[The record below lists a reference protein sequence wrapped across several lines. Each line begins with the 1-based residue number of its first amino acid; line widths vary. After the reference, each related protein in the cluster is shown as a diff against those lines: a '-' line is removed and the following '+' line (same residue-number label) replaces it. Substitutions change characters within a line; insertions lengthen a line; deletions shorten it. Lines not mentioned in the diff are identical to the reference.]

1 MTSTGLFGRDGE
13 FIAERETFNAH
24 VQRMK
29 MFFTANNIVET
40 TDEGSTQANRVV
52 AERKRAIFLTEVGA
66 EVYSTL
72 SNLLTPT
79 KPKDTPFVDIVRVLQ
94 KHYNRSKPLEIA
106 QSFHFG
112 TRNQKSGESVGDYV
126 LALKRLAVHCNYGEF
141 LDRTLR
147 DRFVCGLRNPNIQNK
162 LLNTEDRTFEKACR
176 IAKAME
182 MAERNTQEFHPTTS
196 ESPQVSQLT
205 AQDDKNTNQ
214 EQFFRCGGNNHSGQ
228 SCKLQ

>member
-1 MTSTGLFGRDGE
+1 MEPRSIQPSVIYWRPL
-13 FIAERETFNAH
+13 A
-24 VQRMK
+24 
-29 MFFTANNIVET
+29 
-40 TDEGSTQANRVV
+40 
-52 AERKRAIFLTEVGA
+52 
-66 EVYSTL
+66 
-72 SNLLTPT
+72 
-79 KPKDTPFVDIVRVLQ
+79 KPKYTPFVDIVRVLE
-94 KHYNRSKPLEIA
+94 KHYNPKPLEIA

-147 DRFVCGLRNPNIQNK
+147 DRFVCGLRNPKIQNK
-162 LLNTEDRTFEKACR
+162 LLNTEDLTFEKACR

-182 MAERNTQEFHPTTS
+182 MTERNTQEFHPTTS

>member
-13 FIAERETFNAH
+13 FNAERETFNAH
-24 VQRMK
+24 VERMK

-66 EVYSTL
+66 KVYSTL
-72 SNLLTPT
+72 SNLLAPT
-79 KPKDTPFVDIVRVLQ
+79 KPKYTTFVDIVRVLE
-94 KHYNRSKPLEIA
+94 KHYNPKPLEIA

-126 LALKRLAVHCNYGEF
+126 LVLKRLAVHCNYGEF

-147 DRFVCGLRNPNIQNK
+147 DRFVCGLRNPKIQNK
-162 LLNTEDRTFEKACR
+162 LLNTGDLAFQKACR

-182 MAERNTQEFHPTTS
+182 MAERTTQEFHPTTS
-196 ESPQVSQLT
+196 ESPQVNQLT
-205 AQDDKNTNQ
+205 APDDKNTNH
-214 EQFFRCGGNNHSGQ
+214 EQFFWCGGNNHSGQ

>member
-1 MTSTGLFGRDGE
+1 MTLWTST
-13 FIAERETFNAH
+13 
-24 VQRMK
+24 
-29 MFFTANNIVET
+29 
-40 TDEGSTQANRVV
+40 NRVV

-72 SNLLTPT
+72 SNLLAPT
-79 KPKDTPFVDIVRVLQ
+79 KPKDTPFDDIVLVLE
-94 KHYNRSKPLEIA
+94 KHYNPKPLEIA

-147 DRFVCGLRNPNIQNK
+147 DRFVCGLRNPKIQNK
-162 LLNTEDRTFEKACR
+162 LLNTEHLTFEKAWR

-182 MAERNTQEFHPTTS
+182 MAERNTQEFHPNIS
-196 ESPQVSQLT
+196 ESLQVNQLT
-205 AQDDKNTNQ
+205 APDDKNTNH

-228 SCKLQ
+228 SCKL